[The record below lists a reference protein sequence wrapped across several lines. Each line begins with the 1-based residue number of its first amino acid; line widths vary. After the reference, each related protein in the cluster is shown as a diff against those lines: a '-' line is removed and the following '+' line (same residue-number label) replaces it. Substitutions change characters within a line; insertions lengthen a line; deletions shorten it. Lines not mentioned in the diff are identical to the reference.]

1 MSPTVPVNFWA
12 SQALFSF
19 RFVVLALPMS
29 GVVLVFNSNVCIGV
43 KVVLDFLF
51 FFVWGGGVG
60 GRGCG
65 LASHQN
71 MSRFERL
78 AT

>member
-1 MSPTVPVNFWA
+1 
-12 SQALFSF
+12 
-19 RFVVLALPMS
+19 MS
-29 GVVLVFNSNVCIGV
+29 GVVLVFNSNVSIGV

-51 FFVWGGGVG
+51 FFFLGGGGVG

-65 LASHQN
+65 LASDQN